1 LLNTPSGVV
10 SIASTLIVGF
20 GVRRTSH
27 RWLWFIASC
36 IPGMIGGALMSF
48 LPSNNQAGLLTGVYL
63 VNFIVPTVML
73 TYQLVAVNTSNH
85 TARAFGATVMAF
97 SFGVG
102 NIIGPQTF
110 RAEDAPMYLP
120 AKITVM
126 ATQFASIVLAAMLYG
141 YYRWSNKRHS
151 SGYEY

>member
-1 LLNTPSGVV
+1 
-10 SIASTLIVGF
+10 
-20 GVRRTSH
+20 
-27 RWLWFIASC
+27 
-36 IPGMIGGALMSF
+36 MIGGAMMSF
-48 LPSNNQAGLLTGVYL
+48 LPESNQPGLLTGIYL

-73 TYQLVAVNTSNH
+73 TYQLVAANTSNH
-85 TARAFGATVMAF
+85 TGRAFSATVLAF

-126 ATQFASIVLAAMLYG
+126 ATQFASIVLALVLYI